1 MIKEVKEIGV
11 IVGRFQVPELH
22 AGHIELIQKVL
33 DNHKRV
39 VIFLGISPVLVTKK
53 NPLDFITRKEMI
65 LKVFANVTIVAL
77 PDMPNDDDWSK
88 ELDKRLREV
97 CPMGTPLLYGG
108 RDSFIKYYGGHF
120 ETTELDGIGDFSGTE
135 IRKEVSQAIKAS
147 PDFRAGVIFAAY
159 NQYPKVFPTVD
170 VAIMKGDE
178 VLLGRKPHQTLFRF
192 IGGFVDPTDDSF
204 EKAAQREAQE
214 ETGVEVGN
222 LQYIGTARI
231 DDWRYRNEVD
241 KIITTLFTADYVLGN
256 ATAQDDIAEL
266 RWFKM
271 KDLKEGD
278 FVKEHQVLWGLLEE
292 KFLNFDSPD

>member
-1 MIKEVKEIGV
+1 MKNTNEIGV

-33 DNHKRV
+33 DYHKRV

-65 LKVFANVTIVAL
+65 LKVFPNVTIVAL

-108 RDSFIKYYGGHF
+108 RDSFIKYYAGHF

-170 VAIMKGDE
+170 VAIMRGDE
-178 VLLGRKPHQTLFRF
+178 VLLGRKSHQTLFRF
-192 IGGFVDPTDDSF
+192 IGGFVDPADDNF
-204 EKAAQREAQE
+204 EQAAQREAQE

-222 LQYIGTARI
+222 LQYVGTARI
-231 DDWRYRNEVD
+231 DDWRYRHEVD
-241 KIITTLFTADYVLGN
+241 KIITTLFTADYVTGN
-256 ATAQDDIAEL
+256 AIAQDDIAEIK
-266 RWFKM
+266 WFKIN
-271 KDLKEGD
+271 DLTMGN
-278 FVKEHQVLWGLLEE
+278 FVVEHRVLWGLLSN
-292 KFLNFDSPD
+292 KI

>member
-1 MIKEVKEIGV
+1 MKNTKEIGV

-22 AGHIELIQKVL
+22 VGHVELIQRVV

-39 VIFLGISPVLVTKK
+39 VIFLGVTPVLVTKK

-65 LKVFANVTIVAL
+65 SKVFPNVTILAL
-77 PDMPNDDDWSK
+77 PDMPNDTDWSK

-97 CPMGTPLLYGG
+97 CPMGDALLYGG
-108 RDSFIKYYGGHF
+108 RDSFIKYYTGHF

-159 NQYPKVFPTVD
+159 NQYPKVYPTVD

-204 EKAAQREAQE
+204 EQAAQREAQE

-222 LQYIGTARI
+222 LQYVGTARI
-231 DDWRYRNEVD
+231 DDWRYRHEVD
-241 KIITTLFTADYVLGN
+241 KIITTLFTADYIFGN

-271 KDLKEGD
+271 KDLKDSD
-278 FVKEHQVLWGLLEE
+278 FVEEHRVLWGLLRE
-292 KFLNFDSPD
+292 KALLNQG

>member
-22 AGHIELIQKVL
+22 AGHVELIQKVV

-39 VIFLGISPVLVTKK
+39 VIFLGVTPVLVTKK

-65 LKVFANVTIVAL
+65 LKVFPNVTILAL
-77 PDMPNDDDWSK
+77 PDMPNDTDWSK

-97 CPMGTPLLYGG
+97 CPMGDALLYGG
-108 RDSFIKYYGGHF
+108 RDSFRGSYTGHF
-120 ETTELDGIGDFSGTE
+120 ETTEIEQIANFSGTE
-135 IRKEVSQAIKAS
+135 MRKDVSQETKAS
-147 PDFRAGVIFAAY
+147 PDFRVGVIFAAY
-159 NQYPKVFPTVD
+159 NQYPKVYPTVD

-204 EKAAQREAQE
+204 EQAAQREAQE

-222 LQYIGTARI
+222 LQYVGTARI
-231 DDWRYRNEVD
+231 DDWRYRHEVD
-241 KIITTLFTADYVLGN
+241 KIITTLFTADYVFGN
-256 ATAQDDIAEL
+256 AVAQDDIEEL
-266 RWFKM
+266 KWFKI
-271 KDLKEGD
+271 KDLEEGD
-278 FVKEHQVLWGLLEE
+278 FVKEHRGLWGFLE
-292 KFLNFDSPD
+292 KKIVIKN

>member
-292 KFLNFDSPD
+292 KFLNLDSPD

>member
-108 RDSFIKYYGGHF
+108 RDSFIKHYGGHF

-241 KIITTLFTADYVLGN
+241 KIITTLFAADYVAGN
-256 ATAQDDIAEL
+256 AIARDDIAEL

-271 KDLKEGD
+271 KDLTMED
-278 FVKEHQVLWGLLEE
+278 FVVEHRVLWGLL
-292 KFLNFDSPD
+292 KVKAKIV